1 MIKLSWKPIKPD
13 FKRALA
19 LIRQDL
25 RSIYL
30 AAFQSDLWN
39 GMLSALLRK
48 VCPAESLIARKI
60 GKRDLPF
67 YSSLG
72 AAEKPLLEKT
82 LLPLPSARLHLEEG
96 PVKQLVDEVLAAEG
110 MELRQVRL
118 KFPRDTFFSK
128 GERPAIFFP
137 TGVAHEVADDDFYRG
152 KQKMTLRFELP
163 RGAYATILVKRVT
176 DVNLE
181 TEPVADDPIAQ
192 SASPL
197 D

>member
-1 MIKLSWKPIKPD
+1 
-13 FKRALA
+13 
-19 LIRQDL
+19 L

-39 GMLSALLRK
+39 GMLATLLRN
-48 VCPAESLIARKI
+48 VCPADALIARKI
-60 GKRDLPF
+60 GKRELQF
-67 YSSLG
+67 YSALDDAAKESL
-72 AAEKPLLEKT
+72 KKT

-96 PVKQLVDEVLAAEG
+96 PVKQLVDEVLAVEG

-137 TGVAHEVADDDFYRG
+137 AGVAHEVAADDFYRG

-176 DVNLE
+176 DINLDAE
-181 TEPVADDPIAQ
+181 LSESEPTTPA
-192 SASPL
+192 ASPV